1 MSLFVLIY
9 VNNTF
14 VGHLPSVIY
23 RTGSGASNE
32 TEIHSSMEDLSS
44 DLPVVSPISLEPTT
58 PPFESDEEKEPKHN
72 TLENEAQIKEN
83 PPSSDT
89 GQEISTN
96 KIDSV
101 PSIEGSGDVDQL
113 RSPGNLNSGTVNV
126 GGSNSDDSVAEEIE
140 EETED
145 KNEVGLSSQKPPI
158 PNQSLSKK
166 SDKNIKKEEELK
178 TVKENEEES
187 SGEVKTKQNVQQPD
201 HLPTSDGVHEITG
214 GPIYA
219 PTAPKP
225 PKKVNVSD
233 YISMY

>member
-1 MSLFVLIY
+1 MLINKY
-9 VNNTF
+9 IL
-14 VGHLPSVIY
+14 GHLPSVIY

-44 DLPVVSPISLEPTT
+44 DLPVVSPTSLEPTT
-58 PPFESDEEKEPKHN
+58 PPFESDEEKEPEHH

-89 GQEISTN
+89 GQEIST
-96 KIDSV
+96 KKVDSV
-101 PSIEGSGDVDQL
+101 PSVEGSGDVDQL

-126 GGSNSDDSVAEEIE
+126 GDSDSDDSVAEEIE

-145 KNEVGLSSQKPPI
+145 KNEVALSSQKPPI
-158 PNQSLSKK
+158 PNQSLSKNAK
-166 SDKNIKKEEELK
+166 SIKKKEVVK
-178 TVKENEEES
+178 TVKKE
-187 SGEVKTKQNVQQPD
+187 GEDSIDKVKTKHNTQQPD
-201 HLPTSDGVHEITG
+201 HLFTSDGFHEVTG

-225 PKKVNVSD
+225 PKKYEVSD
-233 YISMY
+233 YILMYI